1 MKDGGTD
8 PLFTLA
14 AETVRGVLLLK
25 QEEEEEVER
34 GMIERVRPWKWDLNG
49 VLLLLLLL
57 IA

>member
-1 MKDGGTD
+1 M
-8 PLFTLA
+8 FTLA